1 MINAGIDSGDLVL
14 VRKQETAR
22 EGQIVAFLYRSD
34 CTTLKRYHRVSD
46 NEVHLV
52 PENDSM
58 KPIVL
63 KGEQLNALK
72 IQGVATRVMKDLE
85 S

>member
-1 MINAGIDSGDLVL
+1 
-14 VRKQETAR
+14 
-22 EGQIVAFLYRSD
+22 
-34 CTTLKRYHRVSD
+34 
-46 NEVHLV
+46 
-52 PENDSM
+52 M

-72 IQGVATRVMKDLE
+72 IQGVATMVMKDLD